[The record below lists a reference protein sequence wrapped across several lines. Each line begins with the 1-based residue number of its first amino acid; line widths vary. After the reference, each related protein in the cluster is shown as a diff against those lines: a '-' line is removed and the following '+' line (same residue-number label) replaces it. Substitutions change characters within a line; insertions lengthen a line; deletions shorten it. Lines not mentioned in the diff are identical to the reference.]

1 MNEKMVSAFF
11 HTLAATYPR
20 GIYCVVFQAGGCDDL
35 PSLSTCETSGITPI
49 ECPMCESL
57 MESGFDIQK
66 HFERA
71 IPQMEIIFK
80 KAFENAFKEYFEKRG
95 GDT

>member
-1 MNEKMVSAFF
+1 MNEKTVSAFF

-20 GIYCVVFQAGGCDDL
+20 GIYCVVFQAGGHDGH
-35 PSLSTCETSGITPI
+35 PSFRTCETSGITPI

-57 MESGFDIQK
+57 MEMGFDIQK

-80 KAFENAFKEYFEKRG
+80 KALENAFEEYVEKRG
-95 GDT
+95 GNT